1 MSIEPDIELTVDEDI
16 VLWHSISRGDKKAF
30 DDFFMKYYT
39 LLYGYSRYYV
49 SAEDANEVLQELMM
63 WLWENRCSL
72 MEELTLTTPSILFSA
87 ISLIMLA
94 YTNRFLA
101 YAQVI
106 RNLKGEHENRPSAM
120 TKLQLDNLRKRL
132 YMARSMQIYGVI
144 SLLLCVVCTFFIY
157 IGLQT
162 LAIYTFGV
170 ALLLLVI
177 SLGISVK
184 EILISVKALEF
195 RLDNVEAEKESEKQ
209 K

>member
-1 MSIEPDIELTVDEDI
+1 
-16 VLWHSISRGDKKAF
+16 
-30 DDFFMKYYT
+30 
-39 LLYGYSRYYV
+39 
-49 SAEDANEVLQELMM
+49 
-63 WLWENRCSL
+63 

-106 RNLKGEHENRPSAM
+106 RNLKGEHESRPNAM
-120 TKLQLDNLRKRL
+120 TKLQIDNLKKRL
-132 YMARSMQIYGVI
+132 YMARSMQIYGVM
-144 SLLLCVVCTFFIY
+144 SLLFCVICTLFIY

-162 LAIYTFGV
+162 VAVYTFGL

-184 EILISVKALEF
+184 
-195 RLDNVEAEKESEKQ
+195 
-209 K
+209 

>member
-1 MSIEPDIELTVDEDI
+1 
-16 VLWHSISRGDKKAF
+16 
-30 DDFFMKYYT
+30 
-39 LLYGYSRYYV
+39 
-49 SAEDANEVLQELMM
+49 
-63 WLWENRCSL
+63 

-106 RNLKGEHENRPSAM
+106 RNLKGEHESRPSTM

-132 YMARSMQIYGVI
+132 YLARSMQIYGVI
-144 SLLLCVVCTFFIY
+144 TLLLCVVCTFFIC

-162 LAIYTFGV
+162 LAVYTFGI

-177 SLGISVK
+177 SLGISVR
-184 EILISVKALEF
+184 EILISVKALEY
-195 RLDNVEAEKESEKQ
+195 RLDNVEAGKEQE
-209 K
+209 

>member
-1 MSIEPDIELTVDEDI
+1 MPV
-16 VLWHSISRGDKKAF
+16 
-30 DDFFMKYYT
+30 KY
-39 LLYGYSRYYV
+39 LV
-49 SAEDANEVLQELMM
+49 FNIAV
-63 WLWENRCSL
+63 

-144 SLLLCVVCTFFIY
+144 SLLLCVVGPMMGIL
-157 IGLQT
+157 GLSPVST
-162 LAIYTFGV
+162 VL
-170 ALLLLVI
+170 
-177 SLGISVK
+177 S
-184 EILISVKALEF
+184 F
-195 RLDNVEAEKESEKQ
+195 RCV
-209 K
+209 

>member
-1 MSIEPDIELTVDEDI
+1 MPV
-16 VLWHSISRGDKKAF
+16 
-30 DDFFMKYYT
+30 KY
-39 LLYGYSRYYV
+39 LV
-49 SAEDANEVLQELMM
+49 FNIAV
-63 WLWENRCSL
+63 

-157 IGLQT
+157 IGLHVRGGVV
-162 LAIYTFGV
+162 AVGDFIGNFRERDIDFGEGV
-170 ALLLLVI
+170 
-177 SLGISVK
+177 GI
-184 EILISVKALEF
+184 
-195 RLDNVEAEKESEKQ
+195 
-209 K
+209 

>member
-1 MSIEPDIELTVDEDI
+1 MPV
-16 VLWHSISRGDKKAF
+16 
-30 DDFFMKYYT
+30 KY
-39 LLYGYSRYYV
+39 LV
-49 SAEDANEVLQELMM
+49 FNIAV
-63 WLWENRCSL
+63 

-106 RNLKGEHENRPSAM
+106 RNLKGEHENRPSTM

-157 IGLQT
+157 IGLHVWCG
-162 LAIYTFGV
+162 LVAVGDFIGNFRERDIDFGEGV
-170 ALLLLVI
+170 
-177 SLGISVK
+177 GI
-184 EILISVKALEF
+184 
-195 RLDNVEAEKESEKQ
+195 
-209 K
+209 